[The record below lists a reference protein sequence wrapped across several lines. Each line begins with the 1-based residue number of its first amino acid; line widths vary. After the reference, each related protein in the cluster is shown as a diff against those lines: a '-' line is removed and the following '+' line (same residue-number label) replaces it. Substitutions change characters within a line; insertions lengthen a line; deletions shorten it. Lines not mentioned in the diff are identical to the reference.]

1 MMCEFHFGE
10 SFLCG
15 ILERRSSHSSIT
27 LYYYFIIVAQMLVLE
42 KTFSDRQEI
51 SRLAGMTR
59 SCVGWVQEA
68 KHLMW
73 VLVMFFG
80 TPASEK

>member
-1 MMCEFHFGE
+1 MICEFHFGV

-15 ILERRSSHSSIT
+15 ILERKSSSSFLT
-27 LYYYFIIVAQMLVLE
+27 RYYSFMIVAQMLFLE
-42 KTFSDRQEI
+42 NTFSHRQEI

-68 KHLMW
+68 KHLM
-73 VLVMFFG
+73 
-80 TPASEK
+80 